1 MINGGK
7 KGTGKTTLL
16 TSLRLALYGSLTYEY
31 RTNSKEYLSKINS
44 LLNNKAK
51 KDENQKFYI
60 QIDLSLIDNFKRMN
74 ISIIRSWSFV
84 EQNLHE
90 KVNVIKENQQ
100 INENQKDEFFEEL
113 RKDRK

>member
-31 RTNSKEYLSKINS
+31 RTNSKKYLSKINS

-74 ISIIRSWSFV
+74 ISIICSWYFV
-84 EQNLHE
+84 EQNMHE
-90 KVNVIKENQQ
+90 NLNVIKENKLLKDV
-100 INENQKDEFFEEL
+100 QKVIIFEVM
-113 RKDRK
+113 